1 MLLLQFNCPEPT
13 CDVACAGGWSELKR
27 HVKKEHDLLLWSVI
41 ILKALS
47 NFFYGYIYSY
57 LVIISDLCTR
67 FKKIFTHEHTLF
79 TPSQLTK
86 HYKFGDKSFN
96 KDDESGFTG
105 HPDCAFCKNSFYG
118 DDELFEHC
126 RDKHEQCHIC
136 VRQNIRHQYYRNYDE
151 LVRFFTL

>member
-1 MLLLQFNCPEPT
+1 MRCCLCGRLVGTEE
-13 CDVACAGGWSELKR
+13 ACQEGARFTVMVSNHFEGF
-27 HVKKEHDLLLWSVI
+27 EHC
-41 ILKALS
+41 
-47 NFFYGYIYSY
+47 FYGYIYSY

-151 LVRFFTL
+151 LVRFFTF